1 MEDSVRSQMISLLN
15 SQLRLRK
22 CIHMGRLQT
31 WNDASIKIILEKN
44 PEISVWF
51 LCFFPLWQC
60 LCQHQVWERTTKA
73 AENALCSGNSSPS
86 RTAVS
91 WAGAETACF
100 AYYASQHA
108 WYAHVVSG
116 GEGGGPLP
124 SLNMWSKADSESAWK
139 DRFKLS
145 HKVDCEPIH
154 C

>member
-22 CIHMGRLQT
+22 RIHMGRLQT
-31 WNDASIKIILEKN
+31 LNDALIKILLGKN

-60 LCQHQVWERTTKA
+60 LCQRSVWERTTKA
-73 AENALCSGNSSPS
+73 AENALRSSSPSPS
-86 RTAVS
+86 RTAAL

-108 WYAHVVSG
+108 WQGHVASG
-116 GEGGGPLP
+116 GEGGPLP
-124 SLNMWSKADSESAWK
+124 SLNMCSKADSESAWK
-139 DRFKLS
+139 DSFKLPREI
-145 HKVDCEPIH
+145 DCEPLH